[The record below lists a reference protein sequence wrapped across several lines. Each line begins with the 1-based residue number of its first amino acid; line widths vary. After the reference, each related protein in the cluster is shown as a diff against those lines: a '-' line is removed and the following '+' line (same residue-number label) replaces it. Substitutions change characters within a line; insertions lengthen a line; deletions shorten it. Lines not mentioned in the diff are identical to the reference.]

1 MNKTKKIISFLLL
14 TIILFSNFSNIL
26 AQTISNS
33 EKIHLVYGHDCVS
46 VLKVKGKDMLKEVA
60 YVYYEDPDT
69 HIRYPAFCVQPD
81 KKGVGTGAGYEYDV
95 FVSQLDDPVL
105 WRMLYYGYVGSTYQQ
120 WGLACDDDLYF
131 ATKTAV
137 HCYAEGSTPTGKYE
151 IPTRLGRGDETR
163 VTLEQARARGV
174 QVLAAAQ
181 KIYNDAINNTNE
193 NYIKASVTIS
203 KGSQEES
210 TIGGI
215 KYLVQNYSVT
225 ANKELSSYEVNISSF
240 PEGTRVLNSSNVD
253 TTSMANSVLKIAI
266 PVSSLVENFTGYITV
281 HNAKVKSFP
290 IFYGNSGNN
299 DTQNYVFVDPSE
311 VTSAKTTLNVDT
323 YKSTLKIVK
332 SDDEKKPVAGAT
344 FNLKYED
351 GSNIGDYTTDSNG
364 IITVTKL
371 RQGNVIATEKS
382 VPTAYVLDSSS
393 KSVILSYNSTSTLN
407 ITNNLKRGNIKVVK
421 IDKDNNEIRIP
432 SVTFQLLDNNK
443 KIIGTYTTDKNGEI
457 FIEGLKCGDY
467 YLKETKENPLYYA
480 LNEDIKVTVK
490 WNETTTQT
498 IKNEKLKGQIEVIK
512 VDEDFN
518 EIKIEGAEFQI
529 INSDDEVIETIK
541 TGQNGHAITSSL
553 PIGNYR
559 IREVATGNDN
569 YILNPQNKIVKIEK
583 DKTTVITL
591 KNKHKEGNVIVY
603 KTDKDNNRIP
613 LGGVTF
619 DLFSEEFN
627 KIIGTYITDVNRRN
641 PYK

>member
-14 TIILFSNFSNIL
+14 TIILFSNFSSIL

-46 VLKVKGKDMLKEVA
+46 ILKVKGKDMLKEVA

-105 WRMLYYGYVGSTYQQ
+105 WRMLYYGYIGSTYQA

-137 HCYAEGSTPTGKYE
+137 HCYADGSTPTGKYE

-163 VTLEQARARGV
+163 VTLEEARARGV

-181 KIYNDAINNTNE
+181 KIYDDAINNTND

-253 TTSMANSVLKIAI
+253 STYMTNSVLKIAI
-266 PVSSLVENFTGYITV
+266 PISSLVENFTGYITV

-311 VTSAKTTLNVDT
+311 VTSARATLNVDT

-332 SDDEKKPVAGAT
+332 SDDENKPVSGAV

-351 GSNIGDYTTDSNG
+351 GTNIGDYETDSNG
-364 IITVTKL
+364 VITVHKL
-371 RQGNVIATEKS
+371 KQGNVIATEKS
-382 VPTAYVLDSSS
+382 VPTAYILDSSS
-393 KSVILSYNSTSTLN
+393 KSVILSYNST
-407 ITNNLKRGNIKVVK
+407 K
-421 IDKDNNEIRIP
+421 IGRAH
-432 SVTFQLLDNNK
+432 V
-443 KIIGTYTTDKNGEI
+443 
-457 FIEGLKCGDY
+457 
-467 YLKETKENPLYYA
+467 
-480 LNEDIKVTVK
+480 
-490 WNETTTQT
+490 
-498 IKNEKLKGQIEVIK
+498 
-512 VDEDFN
+512 
-518 EIKIEGAEFQI
+518 
-529 INSDDEVIETIK
+529 
-541 TGQNGHAITSSL
+541 
-553 PIGNYR
+553 
-559 IREVATGNDN
+559 
-569 YILNPQNKIVKIEK
+569 
-583 DKTTVITL
+583 
-591 KNKHKEGNVIVY
+591 
-603 KTDKDNNRIP
+603 
-613 LGGVTF
+613 
-619 DLFSEEFN
+619 
-627 KIIGTYITDVNRRN
+627 
-641 PYK
+641 